1 MNLKSYLFYDQT
13 DDTETEV
20 VCESIDTALL
30 MFCQL
35 FDVIFVIENIE
46 EGEFTDFGFPKVYI
60 TGVSES
66 CKG

>member
-30 MFCQL
+30 IKEDLPTVKCL
-35 FDVIFVIENIE
+35 
-46 EGEFTDFGFPKVYI
+46 KRR
-60 TGVSES
+60 
-66 CKG
+66 K

>member
-30 MFCQL
+30 MFCEL
-35 FDVIFVIENIE
+35 FDVIFVIENVE
-46 EGEFTDFGFPKVYI
+46 EGEFTDFGFPKVYVR
-60 TGVSES
+60 GVSES